1 MISEGSCDTEDLSN
15 RYWKFSLA
23 FTGINYILKYNAT
36 KCNNILLYFYQINPG
51 FVSIRDFFHKLLYGS
66 VWCIR
71 TFDTGFTWDTL
82 LGFSSGALLSS
93 SLRRS
98 RSSISCCRARC
109 FSPVPPAYA
118 GAPGIHVLPPLFA
131 PVPSVHALPGLKHKT
146 KHQFKNE
153 KKLAK
158 VHTLN
163 KYEYCF

>member
-1 MISEGSCDTEDLSN
+1 MVVYGVYAHLTPGSHEIPC
-15 RYWKFSLA
+15 WVF
-23 FTGINYILKYNAT
+23 
-36 KCNNILLYFYQINPG
+36 LLVP
-51 FVSIRDFFHKLLYGS
+51 
-66 VWCIR
+66 
-71 TFDTGFTWDTL
+71 
-82 LGFSSGALLSS
+82 SSPPPCGVHAPQFPVVGH
-93 SLRRS
+93 
-98 RSSISCCRARC
+98 AA

-163 KYEYCF
+163 KYEYFV